1 MHTNK
6 YKYVSILS
14 AMAVLLLLGI
24 YMWMTYRSASRDIT
38 ERAGNQL
45 LWAVSQKYD
54 SGMSLDTVA
63 MYVDSLLS
71 VAGISRDV
79 TLQQIEGDARN
90 REGVSRNEKVVWQN
104 NERSSSWSMYTKPVS
119 IGRDGSRAIRL
130 ALNNPYPEL
139 ARRLSPLFL
148 ISAIILSFFA
158 VIIIQLLRFI
168 NEQEQMAELRND
180 FSYAMV
186 HDMKSPLSSIIMGA
200 HFLHSGKVDD
210 KPQIKEKYYTI
221 IEEEAEHL
229 LALVNK
235 LLTISK
241 LENKKLILN
250 KWDIHIEP
258 IINDLVEKA
267 KAKSTKP
274 IEVKTF
280 LEVKNVLADEQYLT
294 EAIANLIDNAV
305 KYSKDEIELS
315 IKTFDTD
322 RYVLL
327 KVRDNGIGMTKEE
340 QQVIF
345 DKFGRAAIHEKN
357 RKGGVS
363 GFGLGLNYV
372 DQVMRAHGKIAL
384 CVALS
389 GVTAFATESGKL
401 AGRAQKSIKAGNFA
415 KGYSQLE
422 RALIASRKEADRRS
436 EGRIIIAMGQVR
448 TMSLDYDM
456 ADSLLNYVEN
466 EGMDRSTR
474 GMLVKAKM
482 ALKNAT
488 EKYSEAVRLCEGFD
502 EDDLDGSLKTNC
514 KALSIQNAPSLT
526 QAPTTTR
533 KPNRPSRWSA
543 SAPTTIREFTTGRT
557 PA

>member
-24 YMWMTYRSASRDIT
+24 YRWMTYRSVSRDLT

-45 LWAVSQKYD
+45 MWAVSQKYH
-54 SGMSLDTVA
+54 SELSLDTVA

-79 TLQQIEGDARN
+79 TLQEIEGDARN

-372 DQVMRAHGKIAL
+372 DQVMRAHGGKVT
-384 CVALS
+384 VA
-389 GVTAFATESGKL
+389 
-401 AGRAQKSIKAGNFA
+401 
-415 KGYSQLE
+415 
-422 RALIASRKEADRRS
+422 S
-436 EGRIIIAMGQVR
+436 EKDKF
-448 TMSLDYDM
+448 S
-456 ADSLLNYVEN
+456 
-466 EGMDRSTR
+466 
-474 GMLVKAKM
+474 
-482 ALKNAT
+482 
-488 EKYSEAVRLCEGFD
+488 
-502 EDDLDGSLKTNC
+502 
-514 KALSIQNAPSLT
+514 
-526 QAPTTTR
+526 
-533 KPNRPSRWSA
+533 
-543 SAPTTIREFTTGRT
+543 EFTLYI
-557 PA
+557 PKI